1 MKQKLSKYT
10 IVRIFVL
17 IIFTLLLFTSNFFV
31 YIIDR
36 NINELNK
43 VTRNDNIDVT
53 KLEKDEVLYNISEL
67 EIYNN
72 VTHDVLILGWSF
84 VDTIEDNTNRKT
96 EIILVNE
103 DTKYVIEPAL
113 EYIELQQVW
122 FPDKNISGYNQKFR
136 AKFSTTNI
144 KNGAYRIYLYTKEND
159 TNYGIVDI
167 GKTIKISN
175 KMETIKNIYTST
187 VNEVVFN
194 KPFYQGNID
203 HYLYAVIPYKTRAYI
218 SGFAFLEDK
227 KIRGKTYIGI
237 TDKLGNEKYYG
248 TYQFLNHDLSYI
260 YGIYN
265 TGFRSFIPIRNFQN
279 YEVTSVIIEDKE
291 GKLYKSPILKANI
304 HSNAGTL
311 TEIKE
316 SEIINNAPIAYH
328 IDRFINQEG
337 KKAVAGWAYLLDG
350 YKIGTVYIGVKN
362 QEGHEYVF
370 ETEQIKR
377 ADVAKK
383 YNNIN
388 LEQAGFRTDIELD
401 NPKDYKFSSIYIKIE
416 DKYYKASPYAEQ
428 VAVNNISENSEVKFN
443 IDKFSKKNQSLSITG
458 WSFLSDNSSES
469 SVYIGVKDIQ
479 GNEVFYTTRKVKRND
494 VAKNFGNAGL
504 DLSGFTTIIEYD
516 NVSSYKLSSLVLQ
529 DKGVNYKIDISDKEV
544 EVKNTRN
551 NNIKYFF
558 DLYKEAG
565 NRLSVKGWA
574 FTEDSK
580 TGEVILAFKDKNNS
594 EKYYAARSYNRND
607 VVRAFDK
614 NKDLI
619 KSGFYTDID
628 FDNINNYTLSGIIIK
643 ENNNYYR
650 KNVSIEDVRVKEN
663 NVVSIERPIT
673 DSNQVIFIAR
683 TNVKDEKITVEGWG
697 FLKGQKAQSKIYI
710 AVMDKDGK
718 ETIYNTN
725 QYTNK
730 TVEEKY
736 AGENIPL
743 SGFRVNIT
751 TSNAEDYEASGII
764 IENNGKYY
772 RANIG
777 NKINNLTANKQ
788 INLQGE
794 ESNKNIKWFIDKLNR
809 DNKSI
814 YISGWAF
821 DNELYKT
828 GDILVGLKDSH
839 GNELY
844 YDTSKVIRY
853 DVCWHVGNNNVSEA
867 GFSARIDIDGEVDSY
882 SLSSIIYRNKDDNK
896 TYTKVDLT
904 GEYGQET
911 AINNMEPGFI
921 KYKVNKFKKFKNRI
935 NIEGYAYFAEDNTTG
950 NIYIGI
956 TDSNGRE
963 RYYSTN
969 KVNGQELAGQ
979 LDENIKNESSEEQ
992 AIVNGRFSTVLFINN
1007 DVNYKITSIII
1018 EKDGKFYKRM

>member
-1 MKQKLSKYT
+1 MSKYNK
-10 IVRIFVL
+10 VRVIAL
-17 IIFTLLLFTSNFFV
+17 IIFIIVVIISTKVVEYLSTNISNLSTV
-31 YIIDR
+31 
-36 NINELNK
+36 EK
-43 VTRNDNIDVT
+43 VDNFKIEDYSKNT
-53 KLEKDEVLYNISEL
+53 VLYSVAEL
-67 EIYNN
+67 EMYNN
-72 VTHDVLILGWSF
+72 LAKEVYLHGWSF
-84 VDTIEDNTNRKT
+84 IETDYDAGNR
-96 EIILVNE
+96 EV
-103 DTKYVIEPAL
+103 YVILNNPENNDTYKIKMPLSYSEIEKYFKNYKLANKDMNYRIRGSFSTL
-113 EYIELQQVW
+113 GIKNGDYKVYIYNWENEHNYGIADTGRMVKVNNKPETEKNIRNLVAGNEAVFDKYEITDDIEYYIGVITQYRTVTY
-122 FPDKNISGYNQKFR
+122 ISGY
-136 AKFSTTNI
+136 
-144 KNGAYRIYLYTKEND
+144 
-159 TNYGIVDI
+159 
-167 GKTIKISN
+167 
-175 KMETIKNIYTST
+175 
-187 VNEVVFN
+187 
-194 KPFYQGNID
+194 
-203 HYLYAVIPYKTRAYI
+203 
-218 SGFAFLEDK
+218 AFL
-227 KIRGKTYIGI
+227 
-237 TDKLGNEKYYG
+237 
-248 TYQFLNHDLSYI
+248 
-260 YGIYN
+260 
-265 TGFRSFIPIRNFQN
+265 RSKN
-279 YEVTSVIIEDKE
+279 
-291 GKLYKSPILKANI
+291 
-304 HSNAGTL
+304 
-311 TEIKE
+311 
-316 SEIINNAPIAYH
+316 
-328 IDRFINQEG
+328 
-337 KKAVAGWAYLLDG
+337 
-350 YKIGTVYIGVKN
+350 KIGNVYIGLTDKN
-362 QEGHEYVF
+362 GNERFY
-370 ETEQIKR
+370 ETYSVAR
-377 ADVAKK
+377 LDVGLIYDV
-383 YNNIN
+383 YN
-388 LEQAGFRTDIELD
+388 AGFRTYIQTNNFSDYKISSIVLETEDGKKYKSYVDPLNIHDNGGGLVEIDKNMIVEDNSIKFYFDKSRKLEDKRYYRGWAFVEKLHKAGKIYLGMQDKNKKEYIFETELMMRSDIAKKYGNGLENSGFQAEIMLD
-401 NPKDYKFSSIYIKIE
+401 NPEDYKFSSIYIKVE
-416 DKYYKASPYAEQ
+416 DKYYRVSPYGKKTAL
-428 VAVNNISENSEVKFN
+428 NNTATENSEVKFN

-504 DLSGFTTIIEYD
+504 ELSGFTTIIEYD

-663 NVVSIERPIT
+663 NVVSIEKPIT
-673 DSNQVIFIAR
+673 DSNQVVFIAR

-718 ETIYNTN
+718 ENIYDTN

-777 NKINNLTANKQ
+777 NKINNLKANKQ

-794 ESNKNIKWFIDKLNR
+794 ESNKNVKWFIDKLNR

-814 YISGWAF
+814 YISGWAL
-821 DNELYKT
+821 DNDLYQT

-853 DVCWHVGNNNVSEA
+853 DVCWHVGNDNVSEA
-867 GFSARIDIDGEVDSY
+867 GFSARIDTDGEVDSY

-935 NIEGYAYFAEDNTTG
+935 NIEGYAYFAEDNITG

-1007 DVNYKITSIII
+1007 DLNYKITSIII
-1018 EKDGKFYKRM
+1018 EKDGKFYKRI

>member
-1 MKQKLSKYT
+1 MNKYNIMRVVILLCFLFMLVLSNK
-10 IVRIFVL
+10 IVG
-17 IIFTLLLFTSNFFV
+17 TLDTSVGDLSPVEYVNNFDLSQ
-31 YIIDR
+31 YA
-36 NINELNK
+36 
-43 VTRNDNIDVT
+43 
-53 KLEKDEVLYNISEL
+53 KDEVFYSFYTFEMYSNI
-67 EIYNN
+67 
-72 VTHDVLILGWSF
+72 TRHMDVLGFAFVETEYDSSDREVILFLSNET
-84 VDTIEDNTNRKT
+84 DTYRIKLPLEYNEIKYMFPNRKLNNKKN
-96 EIILVNE
+96 EYKII
-103 DTKYVIEPAL
+103 
-113 EYIELQQVW
+113 
-122 FPDKNISGYNQKFR
+122 G
-136 AKFSTTNI
+136 KFSTINI
-144 KNGAYRIYLYTKEND
+144 KNGSYKVYVYVKENNH
-159 TNYGIVDI
+159 NYGIIDTGRSV
-167 GKTIKISN
+167 KIN
-175 KMETIKNIYTST
+175 NNTDTAKNIYYRL
-187 VNEVVFN
+187 NEPVEFD
-194 KPFYQGNID
+194 KPFCEGKIDYYIENI
-203 HYLYAVIPYKTRAYI
+203 IPSKNRVYI
-218 SGFAFLEDK
+218 SGYGFLESDK
-227 KIRGKTYIGI
+227 RKGNTYIGI
-237 TDKLGNEKYYG
+237 TDKLGNEMYYE
-248 TYQFLNHDLSYI
+248 TFQISRIFLEDV
-260 YGIYN
+260 YGAY
-265 TGFRSFIPIRNFQN
+265 TSGFRTLIKIKNMN
-279 YEVTSVIIEDKE
+279 DYEVTSIIIKGND
-291 GKLYKSPILKANI
+291 GKLYKSKISKENI

-311 TEIKE
+311 TKIDE
-316 SEIINNAPIAYH
+316 SQIIYNAPILYYF
-328 IDRFINQEG
+328 DRFINLDS
-337 KKAVAGWAYLLDG
+337 KKVVGGWGYLLDG
-350 YKIGTVYIGVKN
+350 NKVGTVYIGVKN
-362 QEGHEYVF
+362 KEGKEYIF
-370 ETEQIKR
+370 ETEQIR
-377 ADVAKK
+377 RQDVAKK

-643 ENNNYYR
+643 ENDNYYR

-673 DSNQVIFIAR
+673 DSNQVVFIAR

-718 ETIYNTN
+718 ETIYDTH

-764 IENNGKYY
+764 IEDNGKYY

-777 NKINNLTANKQ
+777 NIINNLTANKQ

-794 ESNKNIKWFIDKLNR
+794 ESNKNVKWFIDKLNR

-814 YISGWAF
+814 YISGWAL
-821 DNELYKT
+821 DNDLYQT

-853 DVCWHVGNNNVSEA
+853 DVCWHVGNDNVSEA
-867 GFSARIDIDGEVDSY
+867 GFSARIDTDGDPDGY
-882 SLSSIIYRNKDDNK
+882 SLSSIVYTHGKEG
-896 TYTKVDLT
+896 YTKVDLT

-911 AINNMEPGFI
+911 AINEIEQGFI
-921 KYKVNKFKKFKNRI
+921 KYQIDTFENKKNRI
-935 NIEGYAYFAEDNTTG
+935 VVKGYAYFGDDNQTG
-950 NIYIGI
+950 GKVYIGL